1 MIFASHLHI
10 EVRSVNGLGFDP
22 QYIQEQLF
30 SGPSLV
36 LGLGLVFSGIF
47 VFFPVRILSF
57 SVILF
62 PFASRMLT

>member
-1 MIFASHLHI
+1 M
-10 EVRSVNGLGFDP
+10 NGLGFDP